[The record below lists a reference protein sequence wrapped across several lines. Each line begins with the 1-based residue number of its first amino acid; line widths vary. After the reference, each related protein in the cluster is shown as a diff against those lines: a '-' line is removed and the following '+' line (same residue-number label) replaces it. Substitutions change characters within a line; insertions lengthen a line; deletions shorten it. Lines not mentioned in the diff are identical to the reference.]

1 MIPVFEAS
9 IVRKLILPFTE
20 IGNPFGGTGWFKM
33 LQAFGGVL
41 KGHISPLL

>member
-1 MIPVFEAS
+1 MIPEFEATT
-9 IVRKLILPFTE
+9 IRKMILPFTE

-41 KGHISPLL
+41 KGHLSPLL